1 MSSESLIY
9 YPIQYSFNSEIF
21 SLRPEWNSET
31 GIVRQIGYM
40 GTLFITLTLFSNAQ
54 RWRGSWNFKKVSNW
68 MRYKHSVKLY
78 WPSVKNSTPSQVLEV
93 EKMNSVCSLH
103 SVSSISVNKILS
115 SIQCWLNRLT
125 KGKLFLPFLCH
136 LFPIKFSFL
145 NVPSTCSIKFTI
157 LVILSV

>member
-1 MSSESLIY
+1 MSSDPLIY
-9 YPIQYSFNSEIF
+9 HPIQYSFNSEIF

-31 GIVRQIGYM
+31 GIIRQIGYM

-68 MRYKHSVKLY
+68 MRYKHSAKLY
-78 WPSVKNSTPSQVLEV
+78 WPSIKNCTPSQVLEV

-103 SVSSISVNKILS
+103 SVSSIWVNKILS

-125 KGKLFLPFLCH
+125 KRNLLCLFLSH

-145 NVPSTCSIKFTI
+145 NVPNTYSIKFTI
-157 LVILSV
+157 VVI